1 MFAIHS
7 DKKRNFGWNVSV
19 YWQFKTESVH
29 QEIEPEKINFK
40 FHMNWEN
47 TGEIVMHKISFC
59 ELWFVQETD
68 QLCYFPML
76 DKNIVLESSKVL
88 YTHYEESANSG
99 WG

>member
-1 MFAIHS
+1 
-7 DKKRNFGWNVSV
+7 
-19 YWQFKTESVH
+19 
-29 QEIEPEKINFK
+29 
-40 FHMNWEN
+40 MNWEN

>member
-1 MFAIHS
+1 
-7 DKKRNFGWNVSV
+7 
-19 YWQFKTESVH
+19 
-29 QEIEPEKINFK
+29 
-40 FHMNWEN
+40 
-47 TGEIVMHKISFC
+47 MHKISFC

-68 QLCYFPML
+68 QLWYFPML